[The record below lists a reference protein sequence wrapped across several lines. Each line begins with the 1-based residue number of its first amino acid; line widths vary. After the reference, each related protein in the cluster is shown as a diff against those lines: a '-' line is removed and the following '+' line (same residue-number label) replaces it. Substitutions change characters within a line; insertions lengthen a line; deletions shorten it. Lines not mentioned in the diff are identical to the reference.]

1 VIKEGLRLYPPI
13 TGLALKLVP
22 AGGDTLR
29 GHYVPGGTKI
39 GWSPF
44 GMMINTEVWGADA
57 KLFRPERWFDGSS
70 DEKKR
75 REMDVD
81 MVFGYGKYLCLGRNI
96 AFMELNKIFVQVSLR
111 ELSHSRWFE

>member
-1 VIKEGLRLYPPI
+1 
-13 TGLALKLVP
+13 
-22 AGGDTLR
+22 
-29 GHYVPGGTKI
+29 
-39 GWSPF
+39 
-44 GMMINTEVWGADA
+44 MMINTEVWGADA